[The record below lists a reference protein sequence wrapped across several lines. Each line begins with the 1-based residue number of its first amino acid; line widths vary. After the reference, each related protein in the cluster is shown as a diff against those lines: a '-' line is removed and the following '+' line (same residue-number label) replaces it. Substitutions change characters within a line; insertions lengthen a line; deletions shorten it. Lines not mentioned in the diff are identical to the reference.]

1 MNEWLN
7 RLRAWFDGLARR
19 EKLLVT
25 ATLPVTS
32 AVLIAVAVVQPLL
45 DARSAAAER
54 AELAKQ
60 QYASVEELRARF
72 DEVNG
77 RLIGVEQQI
86 QNGPQGNLLA
96 TLQDLAQQSAVKVD
110 SIEPR
115 NAPASPPYRET
126 KLQVTLANAS
136 LPQVVRYLHL
146 IETAPQLLSVKSLRL
161 RTRTDQSDMLEV
173 TFTVSSFE
181 RS

>member
-1 MNEWLN
+1 VNEWLN

-25 ATLPVTS
+25 ATLAVTGV
-32 AVLIAVAVVQPLL
+32 VLIAVALVQPLL
-45 DARSAAAER
+45 DARTAAAER

-60 QYASVEELRARF
+60 QYATVKELRARF

-115 NAPASPPYRET
+115 NSPASPPYRET